1 MRSLRNLALMR
12 LRPWCVTWKGMTMKV
27 VNLTE
32 DQIDKLGKAYLSL
45 VEWIHGNAIDGE
57 STMSMLFKAA
67 MTIAVSNNVPRDEV
81 ISVAGTIYDM
91 EKFYHPTPE
100 DIH

>member
-1 MRSLRNLALMR
+1 
-12 LRPWCVTWKGMTMKV
+12 MTMKV

-45 VEWIHGNAIDGE
+45 VEWIHENAIDGE

-67 MTIAVSNNVPRDEV
+67 MTIAVANNVPKDEV
-81 ISVAGTIYDM
+81 MSVASTVYEM
-91 EKFYHPTPE
+91 ERFYHPSNE